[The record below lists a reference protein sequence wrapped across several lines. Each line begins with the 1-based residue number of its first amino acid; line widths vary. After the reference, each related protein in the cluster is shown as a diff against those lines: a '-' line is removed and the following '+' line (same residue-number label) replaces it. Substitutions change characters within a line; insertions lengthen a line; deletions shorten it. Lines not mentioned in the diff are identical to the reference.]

1 LTEHGTVGGAGVA
14 LHFRAWGPPAA
25 PGVLLLHGLSGFS
38 YDWERSA
45 PKLATNHRVIA
56 LDLRGFGESDF
67 APDGRYTLRDFSA
80 DLDAVAAELLL
91 DRFAL
96 VGHSLGGRIALYYAA
111 TRPAAVSALV
121 LVDAVPE
128 MNPDGSRVVRA
139 RLAAS
144 PDSYADAAQAAAAL
158 APQFSQHSPEQ
169 LQDRLKEYLRPAG
182 DGRVAIKRDPA
193 FRETMPGAYASPD
206 PARERSFWALA
217 HDVRSPSMLLRA
229 THSTMTTPELA
240 ERLRSE
246 IPSLEVVELDASHNL
261 PADEPDRIADLIRAF
276 LAKQRSHAYRE

>member
-1 LTEHGTVGGAGVA
+1 MTEHGTVAGAGVT

-25 PGVLLLHGLSGFS
+25 PAVLLLHGLSGFS

-45 PKLATNHRVIA
+45 PKLAASHRVIA
-56 LDLRGFGESDF
+56 LDLRGFGDSDT
-67 APDGRYTLRDFSA
+67 ASDGRYALSDFSA
-80 DLDAVAAELLL
+80 DLDAVAGALLL

-121 LVDAVPE
+121 LLDAVPE
-128 MNPDGSRVVRA
+128 MNPDGSHVVRA
-139 RLAAS
+139 RLAAA
-144 PDSYADAAQAAAAL
+144 PESYPSLDAAAAAL
-158 APQFSQHSPEQ
+158 APQFSQHSAEQ
-169 LQDRLKEYLRPAG
+169 LQGRLREYLRVAS
-182 DGRVAIKRDPA
+182 DGRVMIKRDPA
-193 FRETMPGAYASPD
+193 FSAHMPGAYTSPD
-206 PARERSFWALA
+206 PAHERSFWALA
-217 HDVRSPSMLLRA
+217 HDVRAPAILVRG

-246 IPSLEVVELDASHNL
+246 IPALQIVEIDASHNL
-261 PADEPDRIADLIRAF
+261 PADEPERVADTIRAF